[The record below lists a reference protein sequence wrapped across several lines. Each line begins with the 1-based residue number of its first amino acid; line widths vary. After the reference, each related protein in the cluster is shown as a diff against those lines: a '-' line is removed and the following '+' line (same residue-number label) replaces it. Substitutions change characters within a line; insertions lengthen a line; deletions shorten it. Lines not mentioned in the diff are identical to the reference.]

1 MFYYISGKAEI
12 VEPNLVVVDV
22 NGVGYAVN
30 TSLNTSASVKRGSN
44 VKLYTYMN
52 VKEDIFE
59 IYGFSSQEELAF
71 FKQLISISGVGVK
84 AAVAILSVA
93 SPSQLSLAII
103 TGEEKVITQ
112 ANGVGK
118 KIAQRII
125 LELRDKIAKS
135 QSTFTGGAKGIPA
148 SKIAMPVSDL
158 EDALAALEVLG
169 YQRAVIMQVLDG
181 EQLDGRDTEDI
192 IRIALKKLM

>member
-12 VEPNLVVVDV
+12 VEPNLVVVDAG
-22 NGVGYAVN
+22 GVGYAVN
-30 TSLNTSASVKRGSN
+30 TSLNTSSTVTRGSS
-44 VKLYTYMN
+44 VKLYTYLN

-59 IYGFSSQEELAF
+59 IYGFASREELAF

-135 QSTFTGGAKGIPA
+135 QSTFQPSAKGLPA
-148 SKIAMPVSDL
+148 SKIAATVSDL

-169 YQRAVIMQVLDG
+169 YQRTVIMQVLEG
-181 EQLDGRDTEDI
+181 EALDGKDTEDI

>member
-12 VEPNLVVVDV
+12 VEPNLVVVDAG
-22 NGVGYAVN
+22 GVGYAVN
-30 TSLNTSASVKRGSN
+30 TSLNTSSTVTRGSS
-44 VKLYTYMN
+44 VKLYTYLN

-59 IYGFSSQEELAF
+59 IYGFASREELAF

-135 QSTFTGGAKGIPA
+135 QSTFQPSAKGLPA
-148 SKIAMPVSDL
+148 SKIAATVSDL

-169 YQRAVIMQVLDG
+169 YQRTVIMHVLEGEALDG
-181 EQLDGRDTEDI
+181 KDTEDI